1 MEFLKLYDEENR
13 NILYSMSWLNKNSN
27 FDKSIGSFENI
38 DLFTFLEKISSFNYQ
53 KDFIYDDVYFILEY
67 TQDSILHLINNIN
80 KEMKR
85 EHKIVQISQAKEF
98 DKKTILWLSRQDGR
112 TIKEKLKNNKIKTV
126 KRYMNIDTYENRI
139 LKIFLKKLVLI
150 EEKRAKIR
158 SNDDLISKIRHWL
171 RSDDAKSI
179 NEYGNVVYNN
189 ILLHHPHYSKIF
201 KSYKWLNRLD
211 EKVEFYSTTY
221 IKQLKTIIKF
231 ELLAQLQFSTNEA
244 KILPTTLD
252 KNSLDNFDINMNK
265 SLLEINLER
274 YVSKIRED
282 ENYLKG
288 KMSFK
293 SIKKFAKWMIE
304 NQIKIENTKDRTFDI
319 HTKQTDQVFIDLF
332 RLFPIV
338 RINMQIINFPIT
350 LLQNIEGSIVNAN
363 NTKVIDLT
371 HEIYTL
377 PEILKTYDSDTLK
390 FFLEYFEKYF
400 KGQQL
405 NYIIPDYV
413 NIFEFSSV
421 KKTINS
427 YFPKSRNIP
436 KSILAGLQY
445 LFKGNL
451 QKGDTLIY
459 IQRNH
464 DNDLYVTPLLVK
476 DHQALQSITNG
487 LYLEKHPTKKLEE
500 QNDIVNELNK
510 YFKDYKLSEKLLSK
524 FLQNGIKSIKKE
536 KIAFYFNKEIIY
548 LENSKNLSKAENRI
562 TKIKSLFTNKRL
574 FKKEYIEIHDTNED
588 NLYNFEKLLKYEQ
601 DGYNLWK
608 EHLPKLAMGDMPMNG
623 YFGDFILVDDN
634 SEVIN
639 GTIEIKNHF
648 IIPANTNELSFPLIF
663 GEEKI
668 NFEAYITSNQLPFI
682 EDIECELELK
692 YNYEDETPYK
702 LTFIPLDKKYKS
714 MNVSWRGIQYKKC
727 NELPIPSYPPKKNWE
742 DFKKDPKRD
751 DSGYSN
757 LIEWTIEQ
765 LELLNDIEEIPNFIF
780 EKEVIKIKQNKQL
793 KGYFKWGKNDK
804 NGHFFCFV
812 DVNGEEIFCHSS
824 NFKEKINIDEL
835 TEGKTIYLKVDEKD
849 NKKSGYHITFTE
861 VSVEQQIEK
870 IRKEYRDKPLT
881 EKVSLLSKS
890 IKNIRYPLLTI
901 WNNHSLQDFDAPNDF
916 RILMA
921 NHISNSVTLL
931 MRDDITR
938 DLKEEL
944 LFFLS
949 SIHQDMPKEISTILL
964 NFSENL
970 IEYKYYD
977 IHIALAL
984 GNCKLEWQQSILK
997 NILNQLGNI
1006 SLHNKILNIL
1016 AVASWRSPS
1025 FIFMLSQDSIVKIIG
1040 ILYSTLSYNFKQER
1054 KDLRNIIKQLEL
1066 LLAILRARE
1075 KFSVLCLDNIQ
1086 TQKYIILVD
1095 NLTKHIVNEKIQ
1107 LKTRLQFDLIKTKD
1121 FKDTPDLLYTL
1132 RMYLSGNIKA
1142 TQSIRVL
1149 GVSDD

>member
-1 MEFLKLYDEENR
+1 MEFLKLYDKENR
-13 NILYSMSWLNKNSN
+13 DILFSMSWLNKNSN

-38 DLFTFLEKISSFNYQ
+38 DLFTFLENISSFDYE
-53 KDFIYDDVYFILEY
+53 KDIIYDDVYFIFEY
-67 TQDSILHLINNIN
+67 TQDSILHLVDNIN

-85 EHKIVQISQAKEF
+85 EHKIVPISQAKEF

-112 TIKEKLKNNKIKTV
+112 TIKEKLKNNKIKAV
-126 KRYMNIDTYENRI
+126 KRYNNVDTYENRI
-139 LKIFLKKLVLI
+139 LKIFFKKLVLI
-150 EEKRAKIR
+150 EEKRAKIQ
-158 SNDDLISKIRHWL
+158 SNDDLISKIRQWL

-179 NEYGNVVYNN
+179 NEYGSVVYNN

-211 EKVEFYSTTY
+211 EKVEIYSTTY

-231 ELLAQLQFSTNEA
+231 ELLTQLQFTTTEA
-244 KILPTTLD
+244 KILSTTLD
-252 KNSLDNFDINMNK
+252 KNSLDNFDIDMNK

-282 ENYLKG
+282 ENYLKE
-288 KMSFK
+288 KMSFQ

-377 PEILKTYDSDTLK
+377 PEILKTYDSDTLR

-400 KGQQL
+400 KAQQL

-413 NIFEFSSV
+413 NIFEFSSI

-436 KSILAGLQY
+436 KSILAGLKY

-476 DHQALQSITNG
+476 DDQALQSITNG

-500 QNDIVNELNK
+500 QNDIVNELNR

-536 KIAFYFNKEIIY
+536 KIAFYFNKKIIY

-574 FKKEYIEIHDTNED
+574 FKKQYIEIHDTNED

-623 YFGDFILVDDN
+623 YFGDFILVDDD

-639 GTIEIKNHF
+639 GTIKIKNHF

-668 NFEAYITSNQLPFI
+668 NFEAYITSNELPFI
-682 EDIECELELK
+682 EDVECELELK
-692 YNYEDETPYK
+692 YNYEEETPYK
-702 LTFIPLDKKYKS
+702 LTFIPLNKKYKS
-714 MNVSWRGIQYKKC
+714 MNVSWREIQYKKR
-727 NELPIPSYPPKKNWE
+727 NELPIPNYPPILNWDE
-742 DFKKDPKRD
+742 LENFQNQNKENINLLEWIEKDFKEIIDICCFYSEKCESKRVYMD
-751 DSGYSN
+751 D
-757 LIEWTIEQ
+757 I
-765 LELLNDIEEIPNFIF
+765 
-780 EKEVIKIKQNKQL
+780 
-793 KGYFKWGKNDK
+793 YFDWWKDK
-804 NGHFFCFV
+804 NGYYA
-812 DVNGEEIFCHSS
+812 S
-824 NFKEKINIDEL
+824 KINLLNFGEVFFHQKAFDSFNKDIYSASFEIETSYKGGNKAL
-835 TEGKTIYLKVDEKD
+835 NVSSGKSLSQKTIARLQNSIRFPLYTIWKD
-849 NKKSGYHITFTE
+849 GRTLCDLD
-861 VSVEQQIEK
+861 VSENF
-870 IRKEYRDKPLT
+870 RKLAYKAIQS
-881 EKVSLLSKS
+881 SLL
-890 IKNIRYPLLTI
+890 LLGI
-901 WNNHSLQDFDAPNDF
+901 QEIHK
-916 RILMA
+916 
-921 NHISNSVTLL
+921 
-931 MRDDITR
+931 
-938 DLKEEL
+938 DLEYEL
-944 LFFLS
+944 FLFLS

-964 NFSENL
+964 DFSENL
-970 IEYKYYD
+970 IENKKYD
-977 IHIALAL
+977 KHIALSL

-997 NILNQLGNI
+997 NILNQIGNI
-1006 SLHNKILNIL
+1006 SLNNNILNIL
-1016 AVASWRSPS
+1016 AIASWRSSS
-1025 FIFMLSQDSIVKIIG
+1025 FIVMLSQDNIIKIIE

-1054 KDLRNIIKQLEL
+1054 KPLGNIIKQLEL
-1066 LLAILRARE
+1066 LFAILRARE

-1086 TQKYIILVD
+1086 TQKYIILID
-1095 NLTKHIVNEKIQ
+1095 KLTKYIVNEKIQ
-1107 LKTRLQFDLIKTKD
+1107 LKTRLQFDLIKTND
-1121 FKDTPDLLYTL
+1121 FKDTPDLLYIL
-1132 RMYLSGNIKA
+1132 RVYLSGNIKA